1 MFLFDCSLLIKSINY
16 MRCQSSLIDVYCGKS
31 ITVTLKD
38 QSIKKGSVLNITLL
52 ILSGEL
58 IFLLPYVLARVFR
71 PTFLEVFNL
80 NNLQLGSL
88 FSVYGLI
95 ALLSY
100 VYGGVISDKFQPK
113 KLMASSLFFTSFGG
127 VVMASYPSYF
137 VLKILYGY
145 WGFTTVFLFWG
156 AMIKA
161 TRVWGGTNNQ
171 GQAFGLLDGG
181 RGLVA
186 ASMGSLGVI
195 IFSAFLT
202 NDIELAS
209 LIARK
214 EAFRYVI
221 LFSSFMVFLIGLLVL
236 FFMKSNPTE
245 DLITSRSSSSYTD
258 IKTVLKIPSVWL
270 IMTIIISA
278 YIGYK
283 VTDIYSLYAAD
294 VMLFDQIQAA
304 NIGSLQLYL
313 RPLVCIT
320 IAMSADKSSYIYFI
334 IIGFITM
341 LIGSTIFAFGI
352 VQSHMNLVF
361 YLSLIT
367 VATGTYAVRALY
379 FSIMQEG
386 RIPLVMTGTAV
397 GLISVVGY
405 TPDIFATPIFGY
417 FLDKYPG
424 LPGHQYV
431 FSILAVVAILGLLA
445 SIKFAKLTRH

>member
-1 MFLFDCSLLIKSINY
+1 LRINNF
-16 MRCQSSLIDVYCGKS
+16 K
-31 ITVTLKD
+31 LKD
-38 QSIKKGSVLNITLL
+38 QQIKKGSPLSITLL

-58 IFLLPYVLARVFR
+58 IFLLPYVLARIFR

-88 FSVYGLI
+88 FSVYGII

-113 KLMASSLFFTSFGG
+113 KLIAYSLFFTSFGG
-127 VVMASYPSYF
+127 IVLASYPSYF
-137 VLKILYGY
+137 VMQILYGY

-161 TRVWGGTNNQ
+161 TRVWGGTDNQ
-171 GQAFGLLDGG
+171 GQAFGFLDAG

-186 ASMGSLGVI
+186 ASMGSLGVL
-195 IFSAFLT
+195 IFSMFLT
-202 NDIELAS
+202 NDIELSS
-209 LIARK
+209 LIERK

-221 LFSSFMVFLIGLLVL
+221 LFSSFMVFLTGFLVL
-236 FFMKSNPTE
+236 FFMNSNQKDEKDYVVSTN
-245 DLITSRSSSSYTD
+245 SFSN
-258 IKTVLKIPSVWL
+258 IKTVLKIESVWL
-270 IMTIIISA
+270 IMIIIISA

-283 VTDIYSLYAAD
+283 VTDIYSLYASD
-294 VMLFDQIQAA
+294 VMLFDQIEAA
-304 NIGSLQLYL
+304 NVSSLQLYL
-313 RPLVCIT
+313 RPLVCIL
-320 IAMSADKSSYIYFI
+320 IALLADKSSYIYFI
-334 IIGFITM
+334 IIGFLTM

-352 VQSHMNLVF
+352 VQLNMNFIF
-361 YLSLIT
+361 YLSLVV
-367 VATGTYAVRALY
+367 VATGTYAIRALY

-386 RIPLVMTGTAV
+386 RIPLVLTGTAV

-424 LPGHQYV
+424 ILGHQYV
-431 FSILAVVAILGLLA
+431 FTILAIFSILGLFA
-445 SIKFAKLTRH
+445 SIKFAKITRN